1 MNYKDWLSEKN
12 IKDSDLIFTQSLK
25 KEIHQEL
32 FKKAADQITQLR
44 PTYSE
49 GLQLLEVL
57 TDLVLMGH
65 DEVLFENSA
74 LLEVYKKHLL
84 SLRYPVTQ
92 NRDEDLKKKYE
103 QLPWPA
109 GAKIK
114 FERRGDRAGVEL
126 KLFISNPTDLTKA
139 IAALERVQQEL
150 NK

>member
-1 MNYKDWLSEKN
+1 MNYKNWLSEKN
-12 IKDSDLIFTQSLK
+12 IKESDLIFTRSLK

-32 FKKAADQITQLR
+32 FKKAADQITQLK

-49 GLQLLEVL
+49 GLQLFEVL

-74 LLEVYKKHLL
+74 LLDVYKKHLL

>member
-84 SLRYPVTQ
+84 SLRYPVTK